1 MWTCSKPLKKRI
13 YLVSRSNLLEISQR
27 KVVWEVLWEFGENI
41 YKRVYLSKILL
52 DENWLQTIIA
62 NITRILYTLKH
73 ILRAIIENLRAE
85 ISFAAHWV

>member
-1 MWTCSKPLKKRI
+1 M
-13 YLVSRSNLLEISQR
+13 SQR
-27 KVVWEVLWEFGENI
+27 KVVWEVFWEFGENI

-52 DENWLQTIIA
+52 DENWFWTIIA

-73 ILRAIIENLRAE
+73 ILRVIIENLRAE